1 MNEKEDENMPN
12 KVQNPTKPTE
22 KTQTIKSI
30 YDKIKDR
37 NGEALERLSKN

>member
-12 KVQNPTKPTE
+12 KVQDPIKPTE
-22 KTQTIKSI
+22 KPQTIKSI
-30 YDKIKDR
+30 YDKINAR